1 MNRQAC
7 LDWTHSESF
16 KTITT
21 SLYGVRNSLHQSE
34 RYEHLIQTFTQHFP
48 DAHDLNMFSASGRIE
63 VGGNHTDHQ
72 LGQVLAAAIHLDTVA
87 VVQKRDD
94 MIIQVIAKGYEIQ
107 AVNLTNLEI
116 QKDEYYTS
124 MGLIR
129 GLAFYF
135 KELTHSLGGFN
146 AYIESDVFSGS
157 GLSSSAAFEVLIAQ
171 ILNHLYGHQTLDA
184 STLAIISQKAEN
196 TYFNKPCGLMDQMA
210 IAQGGFCAIDF
221 YHKDTP
227 VVTPIKSKNLLNE
240 YEVCLV
246 QTGGSHADLSFAYAQ
261 ITEDMRLVS
270 EAFKVTHLSRVNPHE
285 FETKLSTLNQTLP
298 TRALLRA
305 HHYFEEIKRV
315 DRLKEAIQT
324 ENTPLFL
331 ETIIASGRS
340 SYMYL
345 QNIMHPTSEAQPL
358 ALALAMAERLLS
370 KDGAWRVH
378 GGGFGGTILLF
389 VPKPSLD
396 SVKAE
401 FESVY
406 GPNSF
411 ITVHIRPLGVTC
423 LI

>member
-1 MNRQAC
+1 MNPKSC
-7 LDWTHSESF
+7 CEWTHSTDFQTHSEN
-16 KTITT
+16 
-21 SLYGVRNSLHQSE
+21 LYGPHYSNRQSE
-34 RYEHLIQTFTQHFP
+34 RYENLIHRFIEHFP
-48 DAHDLNMFSASGRIE
+48 TAQDIHVFSASGRIE

-87 VVQKRDD
+87 VVEKRTDL
-94 MIIQVIAKGYEIQ
+94 VINVMAQGYTIQ
-107 AVNLTNLEI
+107 AVDLSNLDIHE
-116 QKDEYYTS
+116 DEFYTS

-135 KELTHSLGGFN
+135 KELTHNLGGFN

-171 ILNHLYGHQTLDA
+171 ILNQLYGHNALDA

-196 TYFNKPCGLMDQMA
+196 NYFNKPCGLMDQMA

-221 YHKDTP
+221 YHKDEP
-227 VVTPIKSKNLLNE
+227 VITPIQAKDLLKD

-261 ITEDMRLVS
+261 ITQDMRLVS
-270 EAFKVTHLSRVNPHE
+270 EAFKVTHLSRIPVGD
-285 FETKLSTLNQTLP
+285 FEARLPQLNQTLP

-315 DRLKEAIQT
+315 EILKTAILNQD
-324 ENTPLFL
+324 TPTFL
-331 ETIIASGRS
+331 NTIIASGRS

-345 QNIMHPTSEAQPL
+345 QNIMHPSSEAQPL
-358 ALALAMAERLLS
+358 ALALALAERLLHE
-370 KDGAWRVH
+370 DGAWRVH

-389 VPKPSLD
+389 VPKTKVPL
-396 SVKAE
+396 VKNA
-401 FESVY
+401 FEEIY
-406 GPNSF
+406 GKSSF
-411 ITVHIRPLGVTC
+411 IPVHIRPIGATQ